1 MRQNKITIF
10 FLLLLICL
18 VLNSPSLLLS
28 HFHSITVQV
37 LPHAFPLSIS
47 QLLLYN
53 KEFQSS
59 DLTPTSTYFSQSWVC
74 WWARLGFN
82 LYIGSRSVPH
92 TFLFFLDG
100 VCESQGIWQRCK
112 IHSQILKARPKPFLE
127 LYLLQFIG

>member
-1 MRQNKITIF
+1 MRQNKITILL
-10 FLLLLICL
+10 LLLLICL

-59 DLTPTSTYFSQSWVC
+59 DLTPTSTYFSQSWVYGE
-74 WWARLGFN
+74 LGLVSACTLGPDPSHIPPCSWMEYVN
-82 LYIGSRSVPH
+82 LKVYGRDAKY
-92 TFLFFLDG
+92 TAKF
-100 VCESQGIWQRCK
+100 
-112 IHSQILKARPKPFLE
+112 
-127 LYLLQFIG
+127 